1 MTFLSFFS
9 DSELIIILRCIIVL
23 ITAVHLKFVVRNS
36 AEVTPFIFIPRLL
49 LPDINANHEHKFS
62 QKHGIVKKFD
72 FLNSSI
78 PLKKFIGLKQF
89 PEGPLLL
96 FSSTLLWDHI
106 KGFLVTMPAEE
117 GQVQI
122 RANAHKWSLLV

>member
-9 DSELIIILRCIIVL
+9 DTELIIILRCIIVL

-36 AEVTPFIFIPRLL
+36 AEVKPFIFIPRLL

-62 QKHGIVKKFD
+62 QKKKKFD

-89 PEGPLLL
+89 PEALLL

-106 KGFLVTMPAEE
+106 KGFLVTAPAEE